1 MSYIINVFLLFRTT
15 HFGDRSSDS
24 IVNILREKQ
33 SGFEKDGGRI
43 EISENP
49 FAIAIVTP
57 IMKRAHCCSFSK
69 NIVFVDSSGS
79 CDQGNSSVTFFFGS
93 SKIGGIPLGVIIHKH
108 QTKNDYFHAFT
119 LLKKCL
125 GNIAFDGQLYPSV
138 IMTDDSAAER
148 QALKAAFPSARLLL
162 CAFHIC
168 QALWRWLWES
178 KHGIDKADRQS
189 KMLHFRSILFS
200 QNETEA
206 LKSMDELCKDKNVQF
221 AKHMTLLKNRMQEW
235 AVCYRK
241 HLFIHGHNT
250 NNVIESSI
258 RIFKDVVLERCKAF
272 NAAALVD
279 FIFKVLEDYHKRRLI
294 KFATYRVTKPILH
307 YKSFLEKAKNLKVT
321 KVNDNSYLVTSS
333 SNVGIEYMVQVNNG
347 YEHCECPAGSGGSFC
362 KHICAIH
369 YNGFIIENI
378 PILSTEDRITLGN
391 LAVGNNFDP
400 SFMTPM
406 ENIDDATTSM
416 LQKSNELD
424 YSASTTTN
432 LHIVTT
438 ENPDPFSSS
447 DQNESDIQNKV
458 TLEIDQLQVNMNR
471 ITSLAQNNVNLMV
484 LKNLRQFNKLLGT
497 INTVSD
503 FPDIFFNRLRRG
515 KLIGTQ
521 PTSKARRTRKI
532 TSGAKRIQSGRP
544 SNMENC
550 INKKRKR
557 KFVVLELTSLTM
569 CHIPRVTNFINCNSW
584 QYT

>member
-1 MSYIINVFLLFRTT
+1 M
-15 HFGDRSSDS
+15 
-24 IVNILREKQ
+24 
-33 SGFEKDGGRI
+33 
-43 EISENP
+43 
-49 FAIAIVTP
+49 
-57 IMKRAHCCSFSK
+57 
-69 NIVFVDSSGS
+69 
-79 CDQGNSSVTFFFGS
+79 
-93 SKIGGIPLGVIIHKH
+93 
-108 QTKNDYFHAFT
+108 
-119 LLKKCL
+119 L

-200 QNETEA
+200 HNETEA
-206 LKSMDELCKDKNVQF
+206 LKSMDELCKDINVQF

-258 RIFKDVVLERCKAF
+258 RIFRDVVLERCKAF

-294 KFATYRVTKPILH
+294 KFATYKVTKPILH

-416 LQKSNELD
+416 VQKSNELD

-458 TLEIDQLQVNMNR
+458 TLEIEQLQVNMNR

-532 TSGAKRIQSGRP
+532 TSGANRIQSGRP

-550 INKKRKR
+550 IKQKKKAKIRC
-557 KFVVLELTSLTM
+557 LG
-569 CHIPRVTNFINCNSW
+569 TNIANNVPHTKSH
-584 QYT
+584 